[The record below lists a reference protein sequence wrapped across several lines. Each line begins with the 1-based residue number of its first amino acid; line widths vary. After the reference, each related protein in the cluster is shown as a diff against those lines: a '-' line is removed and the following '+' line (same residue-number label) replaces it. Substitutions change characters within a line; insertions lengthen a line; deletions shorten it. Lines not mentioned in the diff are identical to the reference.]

1 MLIAIAIFLVYQFQ
15 WKIKLFSTFLFTA
28 VPLAAHCIH
37 VLDHLVD
44 LNQEEISR
52 HVNVCI

>member
-15 WKIKLFSTFLFTA
+15 WKIKLFSSFLFTA

-52 HVNVCI
+52 HVNVCT